1 MQFFTK
7 DYFNAV
13 QDQKLR
19 LTRHIL
25 ESLVGDTIEGMM
37 MGKATRGRKQVQT
50 LSDVISK
57 TYKDLKREAENRRR
71 LQKRLS

>member
-1 MQFFTK
+1 MG
-7 DYFNAV
+7 
-13 QDQKLR
+13 
-19 LTRHIL
+19 HIL

-57 TYKDLKREAENRRR
+57 TYSDLKRKLRIGVDYRRDCHKLATAR
-71 LQKRLS
+71 QKTEET